1 MEASSGKRRVW
12 PAEERRRIVAEATAP
27 GASVAAV
34 ALQHGINANL
44 LFKWIRPTRQGWL
57 DRRQGPRVATE
68 GVIPVPAPVFVPVE
82 IVAPPASAP
91 TLLPASRKKADR
103 PASPVPRRRGPGR
116 RHGAMEIALPNGARV
131 SLDSDVD
138 PAMVRLILSALADL

>member
-44 LFKWIRPTRQGWL
+44 LFKWIRAH
-57 DRRQGPRVATE
+57 AT
-68 GVIPVPAPVFVPVE
+68 G
-82 IVAPPASAP
+82 
-91 TLLPASRKKADR
+91 
-103 PASPVPRRRGPGR
+103 
-116 RHGAMEIALPNGARV
+116 
-131 SLDSDVD
+131 
-138 PAMVRLILSALADL
+138 LA

>member
-12 PAEERRRIVAEATAP
+12 PAEERQRIVDEATAP

-44 LFKWIRPTRQGWL
+44 LFKWIRHARQGWL
-57 DRRQGPRVATE
+57 GRRRGSGTVTE
-68 GVIPVPAPVFVPVE
+68 GTMAGPAPAFVPVE
-82 IVAPPASAP
+82 IMASPTPAP
-91 TLLPASRKKADR
+91 TLLPAPRKKADR
-103 PASPVPRRRGPGR
+103 PVSPAPRRRGPGR
-116 RHGAMEIALPNGARV
+116 RQGAMEIALPNGALV